1 MELHRLKPTVL
12 ATLALFS
19 AAACTTDPA
28 APESP
33 AQNGSQNGIVAGTL
47 EVTASSGSLKLR
59 NTTERQVG
67 YMVVD
72 KNQMVVA
79 LYPPCGSNCPV
90 VVQGAVANVPY
101 SQISGYTNQS
111 THAVVMWW
119 RYTLRADG
127 TRVADGAVQTT
138 TVQLK

>member
-1 MELHRLKPTVL
+1 MEIHRLKPTVL
-12 ATLALFS
+12 ATLALLS
-19 AAACTTDPA
+19 AACAHDPA

-33 AQNGSQNGIVAGTL
+33 AQNGSQNGIVAGTV
-47 EVTASSGSLKLR
+47 EVTASSGLIKLR

-67 YMVVD
+67 YLVVD

-90 VVQGAVANVPY
+90 IVQGAIATVPY

-119 RYTLRADG
+119 RYTVRADG
-127 TRVADGAVQTT
+127 TRVAEGAVQTT